1 MTRPFV
7 FINSAM
13 SADGKI
19 STIDRRQVRI
29 SGREDLAR
37 VDRLRAESDAI
48 MVGVGTVLADDPGLA
63 VKSDLLRQSRRHKG
77 LPESPLRIVAD
88 SHARTP
94 PGAKVLGSGCILAVA
109 RSAPAERLKLLSLHS
124 EIICCGED
132 RVDLKELFSLLH
144 KRGIQRIMVEG
155 GASLNWSLVSQGLVD
170 EIRVYV
176 GPMLIGGERAPTLL
190 DGEGFR
196 KDFPSLC
203 LAAVERLDD
212 GVLLKWML
220 PQEHQK
226 ALP

>member
-1 MTRPFV
+1 MARPFV

-29 SGREDLAR
+29 SGREDLTR
-37 VDRLRAESDAI
+37 VDRLRSESDAI
-48 MVGVGTVLADDPGLA
+48 MVGVGTVLADDPGLR
-63 VKSDLLRQSRRHKG
+63 VKSDLLRQSRRDRG
-77 LPESPLRIVAD
+77 LPESPWRIVAD

-94 PGAKVLGSGCILAVA
+94 PTARILGPGCILAVA
-109 RSAPAERLKLLSLHS
+109 RSAPAERLKILSRHS

-170 EIRVYV
+170 EIHVYV

-196 KDFPSLC
+196 KDFPSLR
-203 LAAVERLDD
+203 LAVVERLDD

-220 PQEHQK
+220 PQEH
-226 ALP
+226 

>member
-48 MVGVGTVLADDPGLA
+48 MVGVGTVLADDPGLGI
-63 VKSDLLRQSRRHKG
+63 KSDLLCQSRGDRG

-94 PGAKVLGSGCILAVA
+94 PKARILGPGCIMAVA

-144 KRGIQRIMVEG
+144 DRGIQRIMVEG

-170 EIRVYV
+170 EIHVFV
-176 GPMLIGGERAPTLL
+176 GPMLIGGESAPTLL

-196 KDFPSLC
+196 KDFPPLR
-203 LAAVERLDD
+203 LAAVQRLDK
-212 GVLLKWML
+212 GVLLKWTL
-220 PQEHQK
+220 VGETP
-226 ALP
+226 

>member
-29 SGREDLAR
+29 SSQVDLAR

-48 MVGVGTVLADDPGLA
+48 MVGVGTVLADDPGLR
-63 VKSDLLRQSRRHKG
+63 VKSDLLRQSRRDRG
-77 LPESPLRIVAD
+77 LPESPWRIVAD

-94 PGAKVLGSGCILAVA
+94 PTARILGPGCILAVA
-109 RSAPAERLKLLSLHS
+109 RSAPAERLKILSRHS

-170 EIRVYV
+170 EIHVYV

-190 DGEGFR
+190 DGEGCR
-196 KDFPSLC
+196 KDFPPLR
-203 LAAVERLDD
+203 LAAVQRLGE
-212 GVLLKWML
+212 GVLLKWIL
-220 PQEHQK
+220 AGEAP
-226 ALP
+226 

>member
-48 MVGVGTVLADDPGLA
+48 MVGVGTVLADDPGLG
-63 VKSDLLRQSRRHKG
+63 VKSDLLRQSRRDRG
-77 LPESPLRIVAD
+77 VPESPLRIVAD
-88 SHARTP
+88 SQARTP
-94 PGAKVLGSGCILAVA
+94 PTAKVLGLGCILSVA

-124 EIICCGED
+124 EIICCGEG

-144 KRGIQRIMVEG
+144 ERGIQKIMVEG

-170 EIRVYV
+170 EIYVYM

-190 DGEGFR
+190 DGEGCR
-196 KDFPSLC
+196 EDFPPLR
-203 LAAVERLDD
+203 LAAVQRLGE
-212 GVLLKWML
+212 GVLLKWTL
-220 PQEHQK
+220 AGEAP
-226 ALP
+226 